1 MSGTN
6 LHTEFDCVC
15 TAYNKL
21 LNVGITISNGE
32 YLSMLISFLPSE
44 LSFFISQLSAMVKLS
59 QCLNPVQTT
68 ATLAVGSRT
77 APSVDKPV
85 ITPDLLIELA
95 LEEWDRWQL
104 DKEPKAKVEDYGIAA
119 VALSSKKLK
128 MKG

>member
-15 TAYNKL
+15 TAYDKL
-21 LNVGITISNGE
+21 LNVRITISNGE

-44 LSFFISQLSAMVKLS
+44 LSSFISQLSAMAKLL

-68 ATLAVGSRT
+68 ATPAMGSRT
-77 APSVDKPV
+77 VPSVDEPV
-85 ITPDLLIELA
+85 IIPDLLIELA